1 MILRAGCGAAIVI
14 ALATCGT
21 QAPQSRAQRIG
32 KLEEVI
38 GGPHAVGEVGDFILE
53 NDQIRLI
60 IADKSF
66 RLKDGTEVAAGR
78 VNTTFGGTLIDADL
92 QRPAGDTHG
101 NDQLAELLPGF
112 VFTVIDPTDVSVTA
126 DGSDGGPAEVTVT
139 GIGGD
144 LFEMV
149 SLLNTGLV
157 FPSTNPPL
165 EMTQVY
171 RLEPG
176 KKYVTIETTI
186 KNPDSG
192 AHPFP
197 YLMPSQLDSLLGMN
211 IPGISSL
218 QLSAPLGQFP
228 LLGGE
233 QSLFVPGIAG
243 FNVRFAIQDSY
254 KQASGFPA
262 FPGMVADFLAS
273 RGPGVSY
280 GLTIPATAD
289 NYVNTFNT
297 GYGNQKITPYS
308 MLLPFTY
315 AGVTG
320 AYMYNPPAQLQAG
333 EQRTYESYFVIGKG
347 DVASVLDTIY
357 EIRNQPTGTFGGYL
371 VDSQTSAPVAN
382 ANVIVLDSDGNPL
395 DQMTTDDGGAFFG
408 HLAPGSYSY
417 RVLADDRVTT
427 DAQPFTITAGQA
439 TGVFVTIA
447 PPASLAVSVV
457 DELGRHA
464 PVKIQLIGH
473 NSQIKGIDGRDILY
487 SLTLGERVRP
497 TAYDGTDRY
506 VENAWWTVDGNLNAT
521 VRPGTYDLVV
531 SRGPEYELYTK
542 TISIGA
548 GSYAAELV
556 QLQRSFSSDGWIA
569 ADFHIHAQPSTDSG
583 LPIPLRVASCAAE
596 GLDVATATDHN
607 FITDYAPVIGAT
619 GLSNWLLGI
628 PGMELT
634 TFEMGHFIGFPLTVD
649 PGSTRGGEFQ
659 WFHQTP
665 GDLFATLRGLATD
678 PASAIVDVAHPR
690 QPVLGYFSQFF
701 IDQDTA
707 LPYAPSGILG
717 VFAPYGMEFQA
728 PAYSHRLRCARARH
742 RPSARRYPHVQG
754 AEPAARGAVPR
765 SAAGA
770 RPGRARRRRPP
781 DVPRG
786 RRDLVHDA
794 RPRPVADRPR
804 RVRQPPDARRR
815 AGLCAHDDLRRTGQG
830 RARCVHA
837 RRRDRR
843 DQGASRGRDDRT
855 AGRDDDQ
862 GRDDRRHR
870 GRQRSDDRC
879 RHRGQ
884 GAELGR
890 GQRAHRLLERR
901 RGGLRPADSG
911 RAGDLRGSRAG
922 AVLGRLLDRRG
933 GQRRL
938 EHVPGQLRDRVSAA
952 RCLGDHRR
960 AVGRHQP
967 VVAADH
973 VGAGPATP
981 ALREAVR
988 DDEPDLGRHRR
999 ERLARAETAARA
1011 GEVPRDPAAAGCEGA
1026 IRRRSRTSPDE
1037 RSVGAAG
1044 IVYEHAHVPR
1054 ATCTSS
1060 YTIRKP
1066 RPSGAGPIAP
1076 RAGYCPSHRAGRYA
1090 GLGSHVPATAHGR
1103 GPARAVRASA
1113 ARGLPAGLGRG
1124 ERSGARPGDQP
1135 AGVAHA
1141 RDPAPGPDRLRDV
1154 VGRGHDRW

>member
-1 MILRAGCGAAIVI
+1 MIFRAAWGVAIVI
-14 ALATCGT
+14 ALATCGS

-165 EMTQVY
+165 QMTQVY

-254 KQASGFPA
+254 KQAKGFPA

-280 GLTIPATAD
+280 GLTIPSTPD

-357 EIRNQPTGTFGGYL
+357 EIRAQPTGTFGGYL
-371 VDSQTSAPVAN
+371 VDSQTSAPVGN
-382 ANVIVLDSDGNPL
+382 ATVMVFDSNGDPL
-395 DQMTTDDGGAFFG
+395 DQMTTDAGGAFFG
-408 HLAPGSYSY
+408 HLAPGNYSY

-427 DAQPFTITAGQA
+427 DSQSFTITAGQA
-439 TGVFVTIA
+439 TGVFVTIT

-497 TAYDGTDRY
+497 TAYDGSDRY
-506 VENAWWTVDGNLNAT
+506 VENAWWTVDGQLSAT

-542 TISIGA
+542 TISIEA

-556 QLQRSFSSDGWIA
+556 QLQRSFTTDGWIA
-569 ADFHIHAQPSTDSG
+569 GDFHIHAQPSTDSG
-583 LPIPLRVASCAAE
+583 LPIPQRVASCAAE

-619 GLSNWLLGI
+619 GLANWLLGI

-707 LPYAPSGILG
+707 QPYAPSGILG

-728 PAYSHRLRCARARH
+728 PAFTTDFDALELVTGRRLEDIHTFKAPNPLPAGPFPDPQPVPGQVVLGADGHPTFPGVAETWFTMLDHGLSPTGMGASDSHQLLGNEPGYARTMVYVGAGKDTPGGFTRDDVISAIKAHHAIATTAPLVEMTIKGAMIGATVVDTDPTIDVDLIVKAPSWATVNELTVYSN
-742 RPSARRYPHVQG
+742 G
-754 AEPAARGAVPR
+754 GAVVYDQPIPAGQGTYEAHVPVQCAVDCWIVAEVNGDSNMFPVN
-765 SAAGA
+765 SATEFPPLDVSAIIGA
-770 RPGRARRRRPP
+770 LSVGINLSSLPITSALIPQHLHYAKPFAITNPIWVDIDGNGWHAPKPPLAQAKSPATRRPP
-781 DVPRG
+781 DVREQFKALPEI
-786 RRDLVHDA
+786 
-794 RPRPVADRPR
+794 
-804 RVRQPPDARRR
+804 
-815 AGLCAHDDLRRTGQG
+815 
-830 RARCVHA
+830 
-837 RRRDRR
+837 
-843 DQGASRGRDDRT
+843 SR
-855 AGRDDDQ
+855 
-862 GRDDRRHR
+862 
-870 GRQRSDDRC
+870 
-879 RHRGQ
+879 
-884 GAELGR
+884 
-890 GQRAHRLLERR
+890 
-901 RGGLRPADSG
+901 
-911 RAGDLRGSRAG
+911 
-922 AVLGRLLDRRG
+922 
-933 GQRRL
+933 
-938 EHVPGQLRDRVSAA
+938 
-952 RCLGDHRR
+952 
-960 AVGRHQP
+960 
-967 VVAADH
+967 
-973 VGAGPATP
+973 
-981 ALREAVR
+981 
-988 DDEPDLGRHRR
+988 
-999 ERLARAETAARA
+999 
-1011 GEVPRDPAAAGCEGA
+1011 
-1026 IRRRSRTSPDE
+1026 
-1037 RSVGAAG
+1037 
-1044 IVYEHAHVPR
+1044 
-1054 ATCTSS
+1054 
-1060 YTIRKP
+1060 
-1066 RPSGAGPIAP
+1066 
-1076 RAGYCPSHRAGRYA
+1076 
-1090 GLGSHVPATAHGR
+1090 
-1103 GPARAVRASA
+1103 
-1113 ARGLPAGLGRG
+1113 
-1124 ERSGARPGDQP
+1124 
-1135 AGVAHA
+1135 
-1141 RDPAPGPDRLRDV
+1141 
-1154 VGRGHDRW
+1154 